1 MSLKD
6 AEKKPLGMEFIR
18 ELKDDELQ
26 AELDRLE
33 EARLEEAQFRL
44 KFRSA
49 TEDVTGG
56 NPLQFRTIRR
66 NIARMKTV
74 LAERKS
80 A

>member
-6 AEKKPLGMEFIR
+6 AEKKPLDIGLIR
-18 ELKDDELQ
+18 ELKDEELQ
-26 AELDRLE
+26 VELD
-33 EARLEEAQFRL
+33 RLEEAQFRL

-49 TEDVTGG
+49 TEDATGG
-56 NPLQFRTIRR
+56 NPLQFRILRR

-74 LAERKS
+74 LRERKP

>member
-6 AEKKPLGMEFIR
+6 AEKKPLGMGFIR
-18 ELKDDELQ
+18 ELKDAELQ
-26 AELDRLE
+26 EELD
-33 EARLEEAQFRL
+33 RLEEAQFRL

-66 NIARMKTV
+66 NIARIKTV
-74 LAERKS
+74 LVERKS

>member
-6 AEKKPLGMEFIR
+6 AEKKPLGIEFIR

-26 AELDRLE
+26 AELD
-33 EARLEEAQFRL
+33 RLEEAQFRL

-74 LAERKS
+74 LSERKS

>member
-18 ELKDDELQ
+18 ELKDAELE
-26 AELDRLE
+26 AELD
-33 EARLEEAQFRL
+33 RLEEAQFRL

-56 NPLQFRTIRR
+56 NPLQFRIIRR

-74 LAERKS
+74 LVERKS

>member
-6 AEKKPLGMEFIR
+6 AEKKPLGMAFIR
-18 ELKDDELQ
+18 ELKVPELQ
-26 AELDRLE
+26 AELD
-33 EARLEEAQFRL
+33 RLEEAQFRL

-74 LAERKS
+74 LVERKS
-80 A
+80 E

>member
-26 AELDRLE
+26 AELG
-33 EARLEEAQFRL
+33 RLEEAQFRL

-74 LAERKS
+74 LSERKS

>member
-6 AEKKPLGMEFIR
+6 AEKKPLDVGFIR
-18 ELKDDELQ
+18 ELKDQELQ
-26 AELDRLE
+26 VELD
-33 EARLEEAQFRL
+33 RLEEAQFRL

-49 TEDVTGG
+49 TEDATGG
-56 NPLQFRTIRR
+56 NPLQFRILRR

-74 LAERKS
+74 LRERKS

>member
-6 AEKKPLGMEFIR
+6 AEKKPLGVEFIR

-33 EARLEEAQFRL
+33 EAQFRL

-49 TEDVTGG
+49 TEDITGG

>member
-18 ELKDDELQ
+18 ELKDAELQ
-26 AELDRLE
+26 AEMD
-33 EARLEEAQFRL
+33 RLEEAQFRL

>member
-6 AEKKPLGMEFIR
+6 AEKKPLDASFIR
-18 ELKDDELQ
+18 ELKDEELQ
-26 AELDRLE
+26 VELD
-33 EARLEEAQFRL
+33 RLEEAQFRL

-49 TEDVTGG
+49 TEDATGG
-56 NPLQFRTIRR
+56 NPLQFRILRR

-74 LAERKS
+74 LRERKS

>member
-26 AELDRLE
+26 AELD
-33 EARLEEAQFRL
+33 RLEEAQFRL

-74 LAERKS
+74 LVERKS
-80 A
+80 E

>member
-33 EARLEEAQFRL
+33 EAQFRL

-56 NPLQFRTIRR
+56 NPMQFRTIRR

>member
-18 ELKDDELQ
+18 ELKDEELR
-26 AELDRLE
+26 AELS
-33 EARLEEAQFRL
+33 RLEEAQFRL

-56 NPLQFRTIRR
+56 NPLQFRTVRR

-74 LAERKS
+74 LSERKS

>member
-6 AEKKPLGMEFIR
+6 EEKKPLDASFIR
-18 ELKDDELQ
+18 ELKDEEIQ
-26 AELDRLE
+26 GELD
-33 EARLEEAQFRL
+33 RLEEAQFRL

-49 TEDVTGG
+49 TEDATGG
-56 NPLQFRTIRR
+56 NPLQFRILRR

-74 LAERKS
+74 LRERKS

>member
-6 AEKKPLGMEFIR
+6 AEKKPLGVEFIR

-26 AELDRLE
+26 AELD
-33 EARLEEAQFRL
+33 RLEEAQFRL

-80 A
+80 G

>member
-26 AELDRLE
+26 AELN
-33 EARLEEAQFRL
+33 RLEEAQFRL

-74 LAERKS
+74 LVERKS
-80 A
+80 E

>member
-18 ELKDDELQ
+18 ELKDAELQ
-26 AELDRLE
+26 AELD
-33 EARLEEAQFRL
+33 RLEEAQFRL

>member
-18 ELKDDELQ
+18 ELKGPELE
-26 AELDRLE
+26 AELD
-33 EARLEEAQFRL
+33 RLEEAQFRL

>member
-1 MSLKD
+1 MSLND

-18 ELKDDELQ
+18 ELKDAELQ
-26 AELDRLE
+26 AELD
-33 EARLEEAQFRL
+33 RLEEAQFRL

-74 LAERKS
+74 LVERKS

>member
-1 MSLKD
+1 MSLND

-18 ELKDDELQ
+18 ELKDAELQ

-33 EARLEEAQFRL
+33 DAQFRL

-74 LAERKS
+74 LVERKS